1 MYRYKS
7 GLWWE
12 DKTVDY
18 LTPYVIKTASR
29 PRCGFWIHG
38 RFDGF
43 LSLQSCESPESLED
57 FQFYRLNLLCEITTE
72 EGARVG
78 TGTAKLASSLQAL
91 TPSLSVDVVACPNG
105 HVVHSFLACDVPS
118 ACFARADSLS
128 FDGSRNNWDI
138 PLGTSCLAPLT
149 SLPPSFACEDG
160 SQRVPYNVVCD
171 HRQDCQDNSDEDF
184 CVFPQCPTGSLA
196 CADSKQVDIVNAE
209 NRRIA

>member
-18 LTPYVIKTASR
+18 LTPYVIKTVSR

-38 RFDGF
+38 SFDGF

-57 FQFYRLNLLCEITTE
+57 FQIYRLNLLCEITAE
-72 EGARVG
+72 EGAGVG
-78 TGTAKLASSLQAL
+78 TGTAELASSLQAL

-118 ACFARADSLS
+118 ACFARADSPS

-138 PLGTSCLAPLT
+138 YL
-149 SLPPSFACEDG
+149 
-160 SQRVPYNVVCD
+160 
-171 HRQDCQDNSDEDF
+171 
-184 CVFPQCPTGSLA
+184 
-196 CADSKQVDIVNAE
+196 
-209 NRRIA
+209 